1 MLVPDS
7 EHSEDTAT
15 LERPVRRPPGRCN
28 VVSVPA
34 GGVAVRLSVPGG
46 CVLEA
51 AVGVFAVDSSGRL
64 CPCPAVP
71 PAARTEPGECSGVN

>member
-1 MLVPDS
+1 MVTD
-7 EHSEDTAT
+7 SEDTAT
-15 LERPVRRPPGRCN
+15 LERPVQCPFSRCN

-34 GGVAVRLSVPGG
+34 GGAAAPLSVPGG

-64 CPCPAVP
+64 CPCPEVP
-71 PAARTEPGECSGVN
+71 PAARTEPGERSGVN